1 MSSVLIYTFFSFH
14 FVLFPAFFVAVNGAF
29 SEKLIATKR
38 DEKMTHLHFFFHDIT
53 SGKNP
58 TAVNILT
65 APDGTRSGFGSTV
78 MIDDPLTEEQ
88 DVSSKL
94 VGRAQ
99 GFYAMASQ
107 SDSSLLMVLNYVFIE
122 GQYNGSTLSVLG
134 RNSVFLNVREMSI
147 VGGTG
152 LFRFA
157 RGYALAHTV
166 WFDASTGD
174 AIVEYNV
181 YVSGEDTSGQAV
193 DTGNTSGQA
202 VDTGNTSG
210 AAKDRLLPQF
220 VVCVLFHLLRFRVKI
235 E

>member
-1 MSSVLIYTFFSFH
+1 MKLFVQRSSTFNA
-14 FVLFPAFFVAVNGAF
+14 LFVAVNGVF

-38 DEKMTHLHFFFHDIT
+38 EEKMNHLHFYFHDIT

-58 TAVNILT
+58 TAVNIVT

-88 DVSSKL
+88 ESTSKF

-99 GFYAMASQ
+99 GIYAMASQ
-107 SDSSLLMVLNYVFIE
+107 NDSSLLMMLNLVFME
-122 GQYNGSTLSVLG
+122 GTYKGSSLSVLG
-134 RNSVFLNVREMSI
+134 RNPVFLDVREMPI

-152 LFRFA
+152 LFRLA

-166 WFDASTGD
+166 WYDVNTGD

-181 YVSGEDTSGQAV
+181 YVSHY
-193 DTGNTSGQA
+193 
-202 VDTGNTSG
+202 NTSG
-210 AAKDRLLPQF
+210 AAKDRQGIAPICSLF
-220 VVCVLFHLLRFRVKI
+220 VVLFAMVSVLQLNGGTH
-235 E
+235 